1 MKLLI
6 SCKPKEDMSICNTIS
21 IVFGLF
27 RAQTD
32 ESTTNE
38 PSLGK
43 RICCFSQSSLSGWK
57 LYMTHSIC
65 RAGLGL
71 AFLYMTVLGF
81 DNITYGFCLS
91 QCVTEWLLGVL
102 VGVSAVIGVIGSLAF
117 PYIRKCIGLEKTGIV
132 GMSALVSALSLCVVS
147 VWVEGSPFDP
157 FYYTYPNITIK
168 YKCNETMSLENEMKI
183 NDAGNNSI
191 ERPKFLSVSILL
203 VGLIS
208 ARFGLWVTDLS
219 ITQIIQVSHCAVTDV
234 SEACREKTCPR

>member
-1 MKLLI
+1 MTQ
-6 SCKPKEDMSICNTIS
+6 SICS
-21 IVFGLF
+21 
-27 RAQTD
+27 
-32 ESTTNE
+32 
-38 PSLGK
+38 
-43 RICCFSQSSLSGWK
+43 
-57 LYMTHSIC
+57 
-65 RAGLGL
+65 AGLGL

-102 VGVSAVIGVIGSLAF
+102 VGISAVIGVIGSLAF

-147 VWVEGSPFDP
+147 VWVDGSPFDP
-157 FYYTYPNITIK
+157 FYYTYPNNTMT
-168 YKCNETMSLENEMKI
+168 YKCNETMSLEDNMKI
-183 NDAGNNSI
+183 HDAGINSI

-219 ITQIIQVSHCAVTDV
+219 ITQIIQVSNCAISEVLEVCSDV
-234 SEACREKTCPR
+234 KFYYSSANNCSAIAIIFQLKENVDEDKRGIISGVQNGVSSLNYVCRV